1 MRLCWAQA
9 AAGGM
14 HTPNSA
20 SQGASPNSSV
30 KARSQTHLIENE
42 PVQKPKDVAQLP
54 LPWAS
59 LEWWW
64 CGHQAG
70 HDQWLTIT
78 TSSCTICPKCSPRLP
93 VVLHA
98 GSPFPQGDVAVLG
111 LRCSREQQSHLTQ
124 SRVSPVHP
132 SAADVRRVQ
141 TASRRGWI
149 LNNSPP

>member
-1 MRLCWAQA
+1 MLGTGSSRGDAHPKLCFP
-9 AAGGM
+9 GG
-14 HTPNSA
+14 
-20 SQGASPNSSV
+20 SPSSLV
-30 KARSQTHLIENE
+30 KARSQTHLIKNE

-54 LPWAS
+54 LLWVS
-59 LEWWW
+59 LEWW
-64 CGHQAG
+64 CAHQAG

-78 TSSCTICPKCSPRLP
+78 ASSCTICPKCSPRLP

-111 LRCSREQQSHLTQ
+111 LRRSREQQSHLTQ
-124 SRVSPVHP
+124 SRVSPVQP
-132 SAADVRRVQ
+132 SAANVRRVQ